1 MFKYT
6 ATKEIKKGLL
16 KIRKG
21 TYVRDKEWTF
31 VPSLVPKMPFSMW
44 VALDRWYLDTV
55 VYNKYK
61 LQEVPVNGIL
71 VPVYLFDEEEI
82 D

>member
-1 MFKYT
+1 
-6 ATKEIKKGLL
+6 
-16 KIRKG
+16 
-21 TYVRDKEWTF
+21 
-31 VPSLVPKMPFSMW
+31 MW